1 MLFCNNLY
9 FTEILIL
16 VCILYNSKKIQ
27 YPKGF
32 QIENTILQLQLSMT
46 WLYETLL
53 SSYTLPLWL
62 LLTISFLSLISIVKF
77 FMNFEITS
85 KPEHFSYTED
95 LVYGAKWKWKW
106 TKDEVSDIQCYC
118 PKCDAILIY
127 DDRSSHTKYTDVSK
141 TDFICENC
149 NSQII
154 TSIHGGNK
162 KYAINAV
169 KREIERRIRT
179 NEYKMNKS

>member
-9 FTEILIL
+9 FIEILIL

-62 LLTISFLSLISIVKF
+62 LLTISFLALISILKF

-106 TKDEVSDIQCYC
+106 
-118 PKCDAILIY
+118 
-127 DDRSSHTKYTDVSK
+127 SSY
-141 TDFICENC
+141 
-149 NSQII
+149 
-154 TSIHGGNK
+154 GNFRHRQ
-162 KYAINAV
+162 N
-169 KREIERRIRT
+169 
-179 NEYKMNKS
+179 